1 MTTITR
7 AVTIRGEVRA
17 TDDLT
22 LEGRVEGPI
31 WCEHGELIVTAS
43 AEVLGDI
50 IARDIVVFGQV
61 TGQIVGTEVV
71 DVRASADV
79 DGRVIARR
87 FILEAGATFRGRVEP
102 QHLDT
107 AIRVARFQQQKNRKA
122 GSPYSGSANATY
134 PSAPS
139 GLP

>member
-31 WCEHGELIVTAS
+31 WCENGELVVAAS
-43 AEVLGDI
+43 AQVLGDI

-87 FILEAGATFRGRVEP
+87 FILQGGATFRGRVEP
-102 QHLDT
+102 QLLDT

-122 GSPYSGSANATY
+122 VS
-134 PSAPS
+134 
-139 GLP
+139 

>member
-7 AVTIRGEVRA
+7 AVTITGEVRA
-17 TDDLT
+17 TDNLT
-22 LEGRVEGPI
+22 LEGRVEGSI
-31 WCEHGELIVTAS
+31 WCERGELIVTAT
-43 AEVLGDI
+43 AEVRGDI

-79 DGRVIARR
+79 EGRVIARR
-87 FILEAGATFRGRVEP
+87 FILEGGATFKGRVEP

-107 AIRVARFQQQKNRKA
+107 AIRVARFQQQKKRKA
-122 GSPYSGSANATY
+122 VS
-134 PSAPS
+134 
-139 GLP
+139 